1 MLERGRRGLVG
12 MVWLMVLLI
21 LWGRSLWLVG
31 GWRIEVVDGL
41 LRVLDV
47 LAWMSVRL
55 RLLLAA
61 VVLRL
66 VEAVEGHCLIVV
78 GEDLLFL

>member
-1 MLERGRRGLVG
+1 